1 VGSRTALWQRI
12 LTASSMENSPAVK
25 IFIDTWGWLALRDR
39 REDRHEEIK
48 GLCLDLRGRGYSFYT
63 SDYVL
68 DETFTLLF
76 RRLRFEEARK
86 SLDVMD
92 MAIEECYLRL
102 ERITAERFEK
112 AKSLRMRFQDKPRIS
127 FTDFTS
133 MVVMAE
139 LGIPD
144 ILTEDEHFTQVSMG
158 FQKVP

>member
-1 VGSRTALWQRI
+1 VESRTALWQRI
-12 LTASSMENSPAVK
+12 LTASSMENRQALK
-25 IFIDTWGWLALRDR
+25 IFIDTWGWLALRDS

-48 GLCLDLRGRGYSFYT
+48 DRCLDLRGRGYSFYT

-76 RRLRFEEARK
+76 RRLRFEEARR

-92 MAIEECYLRL
+92 MAIEEGYLRL

-112 AKSLRMRFQDKPRIS
+112 AKSLRKRFQDKPRIS

-139 LGIPD
+139 LGITD
-144 ILTEDEHFTQVSMG
+144 ILTEDEHFTQVGMG
-158 FQKVP
+158 FQRIP